1 MGDLAWLTARPVAH
15 RGFHDAAR
23 GIIENAPSAMDAAVA
38 AGYAIELDI
47 QASADGEAMV
57 FHDFTLDRLT
67 DAKGP
72 LAARPAAEIGR
83 ILFRG
88 TADPILTLAQV
99 MARVRGQVPLVIEIK
114 SAFVGDTRLAVR
126 AAELVSAYDG
136 PAALM
141 SFDPRMLVELRRR
154 APSIPR
160 GIVAQR
166 RYEGG
171 EWPRIGRL
179 LGGIVMANLLHWP
192 RTRFQFVNYRVA
204 DLDRPA
210 VRIARALGLPV
221 LTWTVRTR
229 EDRERA
235 ARGADQMVFEGFAP

>member
-1 MGDLAWLTARPVAH
+1 MGDLGWLTARPVAH

-38 AGYAIELDI
+38 RGYAIELDI

-67 DAKGP
+67 EATGP
-72 LAARPAAEIGR
+72 LAARTAAEIGR

-88 TADPILTLAQV
+88 TTDPILTLSQV
-99 MARVRGQVPLVIEIK
+99 MGRVRGQVPLVIEIK
-114 SAFVGDTRLAVR
+114 SAFTGDTRLAAR
-126 AAELVSAYDG
+126 AAQLVCAYAG

-141 SFDPRMLVELRRR
+141 SFDPQMLVEVRRQ
-154 APSIPR
+154 APSLPR
-160 GIVAQR
+160 GIVAEG
-166 RYEGG
+166 RYEEA
-171 EWPRIGRL
+171 EWPRISRREGVVL
-179 LGGIVMANLLHWP
+179 ANLLHWP

-210 VRIARALGLPV
+210 VRIARAVGLPV
-221 LTWTVRTR
+221 LTWTVRTA
-229 EDRERA
+229 EDRARA